1 MLVVPSIILAGLYLA
16 SVGPYWSISPDSA
29 TYVTLGRSLAT
40 GHGWGAIPI
49 QPPVTSLIL
58 AGVLYLFP
66 DGFIALNAITP
77 LLILASL
84 AFAFA
89 LLRREG
95 RQLQALLAVLL
106 SLASV
111 HVYHATT
118 QILSEP
124 AYMFLS
130 IAALLTIETS
140 AAKFGASGANV
151 SGRRESRSWTLL
163 AGSLLVAT
171 VMTRTIGIALALA
184 VLLVEAKSLV
194 DKRRS
199 PNLLLGSLGVLALIA
214 VVLWDGYTGW
224 SYVTVLFRALFRN
237 DPWLPDSGH
246 LSLVGLVARV
256 RDNLHM
262 LPAAGALL
270 IEQLSTRRPRLDFP
284 LQVAGTLTLV
294 WGLVVALRRRLSVTG
309 LYVAL
314 YVAIAA
320 VHMVAGGYDE
330 LRFLVP
336 VAPFVFFY
344 AIESAR
350 YLVGYIKS
358 RETSGWPAK
367 MLLAAGA
374 GYVIAFTGLGI
385 AHATAGVR
393 EAHQSP
399 FGDYP
404 IKRPS
409 NYDAERLALWLK
421 THLGP
426 NERYAAAQRDMF
438 DVITERHGY
447 DILPGQTT
455 PRDAFIA
462 WLRRERVRYVM
473 ADRTGLAVGD
483 SLLAVTRDYPA
494 VFRLVAELPGASIY
508 EVRQEH

>member
-1 MLVVPSIILAGLYLA
+1 MGA
-16 SVGPYWSISPDSA
+16 S
-29 TYVTLGRSLAT
+29 
-40 GHGWGAIPI
+40 PI
-49 QPPVTSLIL
+49 QAPVTSLIL
-58 AGVLYLFP
+58 AGVLYFFP
-66 DGFIALNAITP
+66 DGFVALNALTP

-95 RQLQALLAVLL
+95 RQLQALLAVML

-130 IAALLTIETS
+130 LAALLTIETS
-140 AAKFGASGANV
+140 TAKFDASGADQ
-151 SGRRESRSWTLL
+151 SAGRRKSISGALL
-163 AGSLLVAT
+163 AGSLMVAA

-199 PNLLLGSLGVLALIA
+199 PRLLLGSLAILALVA
-214 VVLWDGYTGW
+214 VVLWDAYTSW
-224 SYVTVLFRALFRN
+224 AYVGVLFRALFRN

-246 LSLVGLVARV
+246 LSLVGLVARM
-256 RDNLHM
+256 RDNLHL
-262 LPAAGALL
+262 LPAAGAML
-270 IEQLSTRRPRLDFP
+270 IEQLSTRRPKLDFL
-284 LQVAGTLTLV
+284 LQVVTTLSFV
-294 WGLVVALRRRLSVTG
+294 SGLVIVLRRRLSVTG

-314 YVAIAA
+314 YVLIVA

-330 LRFLVP
+330 IRFMVP

-344 AIESAR
+344 TIEAAR
-350 YLVGYIKS
+350 HLVEYVKS

-374 GYVIAFTGLGI
+374 GYVIAFTGGGMLY
-385 AHATAGVR
+385 ATAGVR
-393 EAHQSP
+393 DAHQSP

-409 NYDAERLALWLK
+409 NYDAERMALWLK
-421 THLGP
+421 AHSGP
-426 NERYAAAQRDMF
+426 DERYAAAQKDMF
-438 DVITERHGY
+438 DVITERRGY
-447 DILPGQTT
+447 DIHPGQTT
-455 PRDAFIA
+455 PRDAFVA
-462 WLRRERVRYVM
+462 WLHQERVRYILI
-473 ADRTGLAVGD
+473 DRTGLVVGD
-483 SLLAVTRDYPA
+483 SLLAVARDYPS
-494 VFRLVAELPGASIY
+494 VFRLAAELPGASIY